1 MALDYYTV
9 LGVQRGATP
18 QEIKRAFRQIA
29 RECHPD
35 VSGGDPIAEE
45 RFKAARAA
53 YETLMDPVARARYDR
68 RGRRRPDPAPGP
80 SFDAF
85 WRATGRREGRPSP
98 DPGIRRARGGRFNV
112 KDPGNAVTLDDL
124 FDDLGGPQEQRS
136 GAQTAQA
143 TGRAQRPGPAG
154 AEPRAGGDVHI
165 DVDVPAQVAASG
177 GSVTA
182 IYHRLQRAD
191 SWRPGA
197 VDPGLVRVQDI
208 ADVRVIPGTREGEL
222 LRERG
227 LGNAGAHG
235 GPYGDLVV
243 RVRLQGSIRSGARPE
258 PPWSDAAT
266 PGDRVVDISV
276 VEALLGG
283 RITIETPQGSV
294 KLTIPPGT
302 SGNTRMRLKARGAPD
317 AEGHPTDLYV
327 VTRICVPR
335 RLDEAS
341 RQLIEAFARLNP

>member
-35 VSGGDPIAEE
+35 VSGGDPGAEE
-45 RFKAARAA
+45 RFKTARAA
-53 YETLMDPVARARYDR
+53 YETLMDPAARAAYDR
-68 RGRRRPDPAPGP
+68 RGQRRGSAPPPGP
-80 SFDAF
+80 FFDAF
-85 WRATGRREGRPSP
+85 WRATGRREGKPSSSGQGTRSP
-98 DPGIRRARGGRFNV
+98 RGGRFNV

-124 FDDLGGPQEQRS
+124 FNDFGGAEVRAS
-136 GAQTAQA
+136 A
-143 TGRAQRPGPAG
+143 RAQRPSTPA
-154 AEPRAGGDVHI
+154 AEPQVGGDVHI
-165 DVDVPAQVAASG
+165 DVDVPASVAASG
-177 GSVTA
+177 GSITA
-182 IYHRLQRAD
+182 VYHRMQRAD

-197 VDPGLVRVQDI
+197 ADPGLVRVQDI
-208 ADVRVIPGTREGEL
+208 ADVRVIPGTREGTM

-243 RVRLQGSIRSGARPE
+243 RVRIQGAAPAPEPATQRPE
-258 PPWSDAAT
+258 PRAS
-266 PGDRVVDISV
+266 GGEQVIDIHV

-283 RITIETPQGSV
+283 RITVETPQGSV

-302 SGNTRMRLKARGAPD
+302 SGNTRMRLKGRGAPGAD
-317 AEGHPTDLYV
+317 GTPTDLYV
-327 VTRICVPR
+327 VTRICVPKQ
-335 RLDEAS
+335 LDEES